1 MGSAEKLYH
10 DVSVVERTEI
20 TPVGKVVKVY
30 HVSAYTK
37 KDIYFT
43 ITVPEADFSKE
54 KVDKLLTEKAKLLES
69 VTEL

>member
-1 MGSAEKLYH
+1 MSGDTKMYH
-10 DVSVVERTEI
+10 DVTVVERTEI
-20 TPVGKVVKVY
+20 TPVGKVMKVY
-30 HVSAYTK
+30 NVSAYTK

-54 KVDKLLTEKAKLLES
+54 NVGKLLTEKAKLLES

>member
-1 MGSAEKLYH
+1 MGAEKLYH
-10 DVSVVERTEI
+10 DVSLVERTEI

-30 HVSAYTK
+30 RVSAYTK

-43 ITVPEADFSKE
+43 IDVPEADFSKE